1 MSKALLFAG
10 LAALGNALFVF
21 GQRRSSI
28 ANNSFSY
35 LTSAVFIAAAFFA
48 LAAVALRTQQE
59 INLTGNVFITIVGG
73 VGLFIT
79 LIGFYF
85 LYSQYGAV
93 YYGIYAVLSIITTTI
108 GVGVLIFRESFNQYQ
123 IVALILAILAIVMF
137 SLGETLAK

>member
-10 LAALGNALFVF
+10 LAAVGNALFVY

-35 LTSAVFIAAAFFA
+35 LIGAVFIAAAFFA
-48 LAAVALRTQQE
+48 LAAVALRTQEE
-59 INLTGNVFITIVGG
+59 INLTGNVFATIVGG
-73 VGLFIT
+73 VGVFIT
-79 LIGFYF
+79 FMGFYL

-93 YYGIYAVLSIITTTI
+93 YYVIYAVLSIITTTL

-123 IVALILAILAIVMF
+123 IVALILAVLAIVMF
-137 SLGETLAK
+137 SVGQTLAK

>member
-10 LAALGNALFVF
+10 LAAVGNALFVY

-28 ANNSFSY
+28 ANNSLSY
-35 LTSAVFIAAAFFA
+35 LIGAVFIAAAFFA
-48 LAAVALRTQQE
+48 LAAVALRTQEE
-59 INLTGNVFITIVGG
+59 INLTGNVFTTIIGG
-73 VGLFIT
+73 VGVFIT
-79 LIGFYF
+79 FMGFYL

-93 YYGIYAVLSIITTTI
+93 YYVVYAVLSIITTTL

-137 SLGETLAK
+137 SVGQTLAK